1 MESKDLLHPEN
12 ENNQTPEVNNG
23 TSIEDQNNASQTE
36 IPSEEVVDAN
46 EPQDEVETT
55 VESTVEQPIEESIE
69 KQTEQPVEQPVEE
82 SVELPVEQPAEQP
95 IEQSVEQPEEPT
107 VEHVAELVEE
117 TTSIVETTQI
127 EEVIPIA
134 EPVAQVQPSK
144 ESASASDIMSEIE
157 ETESAKS
164 EEEEE
169 EEEEEDVETVQITVE
184 EWQRQYS
191 EYTFEQLVQ
200 EIDTVAQ
207 NENYNLI
214 KNQFSVLKTL
224 ILEQIK
230 IDKKNQFDQFI
241 EQGGEGDEFE
251 YETTEL
257 EKTFN
262 KAFSNYKKN
271 RVKFLEK
278 LELERQQNLEAK
290 NKIIE
295 GLKSLVET
303 ETNLKVLND
312 QFKQFQDEWRA
323 IGPVPQNET
332 ANLWQNYHFYVEK
345 FFDILRMNKE
355 LRSLDLKKNLEQK
368 VKLCEAAESL
378 LLEDSINKSFKL
390 LQQYHND
397 WKEIGPVPEEKKE
410 EIWERFKNAS
420 DQVNQRR
427 REYYD
432 KLYTEQQNNYNAK
445 LVLCEQVEELVKE
458 LPQNAREYNTLSD
471 QLTEVLKVWKSLGQA
486 PAKLNDEIWERFK
499 KSLDYFFESKK
510 NFFNQIKETYT
521 QNHNLK
527 VNLAIRAEAIAIRTD
542 WKQATDEIIALQ
554 KEWKEIGPS
563 TKKSSEMI
571 WKRFRAACDQFF
583 EAKSH
588 YFTNAKAIEA
598 ENLAKKEE
606 IIKNIL
612 EYEFTDN
619 KGENME
625 AMKKMQREFLEIG
638 FVPRKEKDRV
648 FEEFRAAV
656 NKRFAELKVS
666 GDELRKDLY
675 KSKIKDILD
684 NPNADRILDKEK
696 RYLHNKL
703 QQLKEDIALWENN
716 LGFFANSKNADLLKA
731 EFEKKIEAAKKEV
744 EEIQFKLKMMN
755 QKQ

>member
-107 VEHVAELVEE
+107 VEPVAELVEE
-117 TTSIVETTQI
+117 TTSVVETTQI
-127 EEVIPIA
+127 EEVTPIA

-169 EEEEEDVETVQITVE
+169 EEEEEDVETAQITVE

-207 NENYNLI
+207 NENYNQI

-241 EQGGEGDEFE
+241 EQGGESDEFE

-295 GLKSLVET
+295 GLKNLVET

-312 QFKQFQDEWRA
+312 QFKQFQDEWRS

>member
-23 TSIEDQNNASQTE
+23 ASMEDQNNASQTE
-36 IPSEEVVDAN
+36 IPSEEVVDVN
-46 EPQDEVETT
+46 EPQAEVETT
-55 VESTVEQPIEESIE
+55 VEQTAEPTV
-69 KQTEQPVEQPVEE
+69 
-82 SVELPVEQPAEQP
+82 EQP
-95 IEQSVEQPEEPT
+95 IEQSVEQPAEQPIEEPAEQT
-107 VEHVAELVEE
+107 IEPTAEVVVEPVAEPAEE
-117 TTSIVETTQI
+117 TTSVVETT
-127 EEVIPIA
+127 
-134 EPVAQVQPSK
+134 PSEK
-144 ESASASDIMSEIE
+144 PASESASASDIMSEIE

-169 EEEEEDVETVQITVE
+169 EEEDENVETAQITVE
-184 EWQRQYS
+184 EWQKQYGD
-191 EYTFEQLVQ
+191 YTFEQLVQ

-207 NENYNLI
+207 NENYNQI

-241 EQGGEGDEFE
+241 EQGGEKEEFE

-303 ETNLKVLND
+303 ETNLKILND
-312 QFKQFQDEWRA
+312 QFKQFQDEWRS

-355 LRSLDLKKNLEQK
+355 LRSLDLRKNLEQK

-445 LVLCEQVEELVKE
+445 LVLCEQVEELIKE
-458 LPQNAREYNTLSD
+458 LPQNARDYNAVSE

-510 NFFNQIKETYT
+510 SFFKQIKETYT

-527 VNLAIRAEAIAIRTD
+527 VNLAIRAEAIATRTD
-542 WKQATDEIIALQ
+542 WRQATDDIIALQ

-588 YFTNAKAIEA
+588 YFANAKAIEA

-619 KGENME
+619 KSENME
-625 AMKKMQREFLEIG
+625 AMKKMQREFLDIG
-638 FVPRKEKDRV
+638 FVPRKEKDRI
-648 FEEFRAAV
+648 FEEYRAAV
-656 NKRFAELKVS
+656 NKRFAELKISNEEVK
-666 GDELRKDLY
+666 KDFY

-696 RYLHNKL
+696 RFLHSKL
-703 QQLKEDIALWENN
+703 RQLKEDIALWENN

>member
-23 TSIEDQNNASQTE
+23 ASMEDQNNASQTE
-36 IPSEEVVDAN
+36 IPSEEVVDVN
-46 EPQDEVETT
+46 EPQAEVETT
-55 VESTVEQPIEESIE
+55 VEQTAEPTV
-69 KQTEQPVEQPVEE
+69 
-82 SVELPVEQPAEQP
+82 EQP
-95 IEQSVEQPEEPT
+95 IEQSVEQPAEQPIEEPAEQT
-107 VEHVAELVEE
+107 IEPTAEVVVEPVAEPAEE
-117 TTSIVETTQI
+117 TTSVVETTQA
-127 EEVIPIA
+127 EETT
-134 EPVAQVQPSK
+134 PSEK
-144 ESASASDIMSEIE
+144 PASESASASDIMSEIE

-169 EEEEEDVETVQITVE
+169 EEEDENVETAQITVE
-184 EWQRQYS
+184 EWQKQYGD
-191 EYTFEQLVQ
+191 YTFEQLVQ

-207 NENYNLI
+207 NENYNQI

-241 EQGGEGDEFE
+241 EQGGEKEEFE

-303 ETNLKVLND
+303 ETNLKILND
-312 QFKQFQDEWRA
+312 QFKQFQDEWRS

-355 LRSLDLKKNLEQK
+355 LRSLDLRKNLEQK

-445 LVLCEQVEELVKE
+445 LVLCEQVEELIKE
-458 LPQNAREYNTLSD
+458 LPQNARDYNAVSE

-510 NFFNQIKETYT
+510 SFFNQIKETYT

-527 VNLAIRAEAIAIRTD
+527 VNLAIRAEAIATRTD
-542 WKQATDEIIALQ
+542 WRQATDDIIALQ

-588 YFTNAKAIEA
+588 YFANAKAIEA

-619 KGENME
+619 KSENIE
-625 AMKKMQREFLEIG
+625 AMKKMQREFLDIG
-638 FVPRKEKDRV
+638 FVPRKEKDRI
-648 FEEFRAAV
+648 FEEYRAAV
-656 NKRFAELKVS
+656 NKRFAELKISNEEVK
-666 GDELRKDLY
+666 KDFY

-696 RYLHNKL
+696 RFLHSKL